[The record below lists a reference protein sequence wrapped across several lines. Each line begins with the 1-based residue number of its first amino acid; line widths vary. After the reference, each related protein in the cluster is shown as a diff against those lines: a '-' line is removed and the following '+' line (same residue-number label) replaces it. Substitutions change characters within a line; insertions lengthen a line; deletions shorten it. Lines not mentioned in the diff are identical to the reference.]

1 MKIIIKSKF
10 FPVYLLVLISIVF
23 LYPLILDNFYLSHDG
38 EAHVAR
44 FAAYYKAFTD
54 GQFPLRWAGD
64 LNYGYGSPVFTF
76 YYPFPGLLSIPIHAL
91 GITFENTFKLLISFF
106 FILSFLT
113 FYLWASGS
121 VKKEAAFL
129 GALFYGL
136 APYHILNL
144 YVRGDVAELVALSIV
159 PIVFWSIDKL
169 TQTKSS
175 MYLILG
181 GIVYALL
188 ILSHNSISLMFSG
201 VFLLYSFIHTK
212 NMKEIMM
219 VIPIFALGL
228 ALSSFF
234 WFPALV
240 ESRYTNVGLFVG
252 DMFKEHFPSVQQLI
266 YPSWGFGPDVAK
278 VGGLS
283 PQIGIVGL
291 VLAACSMGLIFR
303 FKEKKRILFW
313 MGVLISAIFMS
324 LSTST
329 LIWENAPLLKFF
341 QFPWRIVG
349 LSSFAA
355 AVLSIYFSDK
365 FLNKRLIIVFSI
377 LILLFSAPFIKI
389 KSTENKNDSFY
400 LSYKGT
406 TDYHGAAST
415 IWTAGDFSS
424 IPKIPYEVIVGK
436 AKISLV
442 KRKSNV
448 HEFNVDAS
456 TNLKIVDNTVY
467 FPGWQVAVDG
477 NKVPIQFQDPNYR
490 GLITFN
496 VSRGTHNI
504 KVMFGESPIRLLADF
519 ISLAGSVFVIALFIW
534 RSKID
539 KAISKLWKDRL
550 F

>member
-1 MKIIIKSKF
+1 MKTIVKSKF
-10 FPVYLLVLISIVF
+10 FPIYLLILIAIVF
-23 LYPLILDNFYLSHDG
+23 LCPLMFNNFYLSHDG

-64 LNYGYGSPVFTF
+64 LNYRYGSPVFIF

-91 GITFENTFKLLISFF
+91 GITFENTFKLLISLS
-106 FILSFLT
+106 FIFSFLT

-136 APYHILNL
+136 APYHFLNL

-159 PIVFWSIDKL
+159 PLVFWSIDKL

-201 VFLLYSFIHTK
+201 IFILYSFIRTK
-212 NMKEIMM
+212 NVKEVMLAMSIL
-219 VIPIFALGL
+219 VSGL

-240 ESRYTNVGLFVG
+240 ESRYTNVRLFVG

-266 YPSWGFGPDVAK
+266 YSSWGFGPDVTK

-303 FKEKKRILFW
+303 FKKKN
-313 MGVLISAIFMS
+313 
-324 LSTST
+324 T
-329 LIWENAPLLKFF
+329 
-341 QFPWRIVG
+341 
-349 LSSFAA
+349 
-355 AVLSIYFSDK
+355 
-365 FLNKRLIIVFSI
+365 
-377 LILLFSAPFIKI
+377 
-389 KSTENKNDSFY
+389 FY
-400 LSYKGT
+400 SG
-406 TDYHGAAST
+406 
-415 IWTAGDFSS
+415 
-424 IPKIPYEVIVGK
+424 
-436 AKISLV
+436 
-442 KRKSNV
+442 
-448 HEFNVDAS
+448 
-456 TNLKIVDNTVY
+456 
-467 FPGWQVAVDG
+467 
-477 NKVPIQFQDPNYR
+477 
-490 GLITFN
+490 
-496 VSRGTHNI
+496 
-504 KVMFGESPIRLLADF
+504 
-519 ISLAGSVFVIALFIW
+519 
-534 RSKID
+534 
-539 KAISKLWKDRL
+539 
-550 F
+550 